1 MAKIRKGDTVQVIS
15 GKDKGLQ
22 GTVLV
27 VYPDRDKVLVE
38 GVNRVKRHTKVGQSN
53 RGAKTGGIVT
63 QEAPIHISN
72 VMLVDADTKKPTR
85 VGFRK
90 ETVDKARPDG
100 TTYQVQRNVRIAKRS
115 GEDI

>member
-1 MAKIRKGDTVQVIS
+1 MAKIRKGDTVQVIA
-15 GKDKGLQ
+15 GKDKGLT
-22 GTVLV
+22 GEVLK

-38 GVNRVKRHTKVGQSN
+38 GVNRVKRHTKVGQSA

-72 VMLVDADTKKPTR
+72 VMLVDPDSKKATR

-90 ETVDKARPDG
+90 ETVEKARPDG
-100 TTYQVQRNVRIAKRS
+100 TTYQVQRNVRVAKRT